1 MCDTFTRFGG
11 VGGVL
16 VLLELLLFSLDR
28 LGWWNG
34 VQTLN
39 ISHAAGGP
47 RGPWT
52 WETLNSQPIL
62 YPQNICWT
70 RANSGYQT
78 RFADFTVYSP
88 GSEEQCPN
96 HSHRGDLTFEPIR
109 GAKRWSKRQTP
120 APILP
125 HGPAIWST
133 PTPACV
139 LLAWNKPRVCFVF
152 LHPWRYVGKIAT
164 S

>member
-1 MCDTFTRFGG
+1 MFDTFTRFGGVGG

-34 VQTLN
+34 VQTWN

-70 RANSGYQT
+70 KANSGYQT
-78 RFADFTVYSP
+78 SFADFTVYSP

-96 HSHRGDLTFEPIR
+96 HSHRG
-109 GAKRWSKRQTP
+109 
-120 APILP
+120 
-125 HGPAIWST
+125 
-133 PTPACV
+133 ACHASHV
-139 LLAWNKPRVCFVF
+139 WTDSRCKKVIETSNPCTDS
-152 LHPWRYVGKIAT
+152 AT
-164 S
+164 WTCNLINPYPCLCVAHME